1 MKIIMI
7 ECDAEEIRANRTLF
21 DSVTDAVS
29 GFVSHLHN
37 EGITPE
43 MMAALHDED
52 ESEGEGEE

>member
-7 ECDAEEIRANRTLF
+7 ECDAEEIKANRTLF

-29 GFVSHLHN
+29 NFVSHLHN

-43 MMAALHDED
+43 MMAALHGED
-52 ESEGEGEE
+52 ESESEDD